1 MLRELEKKRAFE
13 DRYCKEIEERQDRID
28 DRTVE
33 LYTTCIALAVYDL
46 YGYMPKRVRRI
57 VNAFCERLMSLSE
70 PGVDYF
76 TLREELDRKMGIQF
90 VWDRSR
96 GSKGT

>member
-1 MLRELEKKRAFE
+1 M
-13 DRYCKEIEERQDRID
+13 
-28 DRTVE
+28 E

-70 PGVDYF
+70 TGVDYF
-76 TLREELDRKMGIQF
+76 TLREELDKKMGIQF
-90 VWDRSR
+90 VWDRNR